1 LKPEKWSPVLA
12 NVSKIKADYCY
23 RNKIPI
29 CSEKETAS
37 TEDRMSLGTVCFWE
51 GTYDGAEMSHFCNTA
66 VNLAGRSSDISDS
79 DLSDLR
85 TVKKRVGVSTYN
97 LIEQKT
103 TRFKTTTQKDHTIV
117 PHRESFI
124 LCYYFSLAYLL
135 VMNGDKISRGDQKL
149 FPTFASKVFNKD
161 GKIESKTSDHF
172 NKTIDF
178 YYKIIYDF
186 YGGKFV
192 QILISSCSH
201 ILTQCI

>member
-1 LKPEKWSPVLA
+1 MILVTFHKKLTNSFIPTVHITYRETPIPLKPEKWSPVLA

-85 TVKKRVGVSTYN
+85 TVTMP
-97 LIEQKT
+97 
-103 TRFKTTTQKDHTIV
+103 IV
-117 PHRESFI
+117 LPSKPQEERLRHLLI
-124 LCYYFSLAYLL
+124 LCSVGKSVDSFGIECLVNSVCANLSTPLSPPIFFKAISL
-135 VMNGDKISRGDQKL
+135 N
-149 FPTFASKVFNKD
+149 
-161 GKIESKTSDHF
+161 
-172 NKTIDF
+172 
-178 YYKIIYDF
+178 IIMHRMF
-186 YGGKFV
+186 
-192 QILISSCSH
+192 
-201 ILTQCI
+201 